1 MPLTFRLSRP
11 GMMELVGRGDV
22 APRRRKEAAMG
33 TFARRNGRPM
43 ASAAE
48 GRPSCDLAQA
58 RE

>member
-1 MPLTFRLSRP
+1 MSLTFRLSRP

>member
-11 GMMELVGRGDV
+11 GMMEQVGRGDV
-22 APRRRKEAAMG
+22 APRRRREAAMG
-33 TFARRNGRPM
+33 TFALRNGRPM
-43 ASAAE
+43 ASAVE